1 MSKAI
6 KKSSKPQEIVGSNVW
21 ALFNPCTL
29 AKPTAQLPYP
39 PPLNLTPHKITP
51 SNQRGE
57 WNKFYEKFFRE
68 RLYLVTCKKI
78 QKVI

>member
-51 SNQRGE
+51 LTEGGNGISFM
-57 WNKFYEKFFRE
+57 KSFFM
-68 RLYLVTCKKI
+68 KDFI
-78 QKVI
+78 